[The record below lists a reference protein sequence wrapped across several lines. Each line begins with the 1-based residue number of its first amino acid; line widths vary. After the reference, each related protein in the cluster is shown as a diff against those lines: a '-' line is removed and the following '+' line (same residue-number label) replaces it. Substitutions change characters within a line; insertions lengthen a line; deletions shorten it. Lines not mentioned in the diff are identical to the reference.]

1 VVADSQI
8 FKFST
13 KQCMNDPEKA
23 QDAMDRCCEVCGM
36 MWDVDS
42 LTVRFWD
49 SLDGPWLDDWTE
61 ATQDSF
67 YVEIES
73 DDYS

>member
-1 VVADSQI
+1 
-8 FKFST
+8 
-13 KQCMNDPEKA
+13 MNDPEKA

-36 MWDVDS
+36 MWGVDS